1 MLFSL
6 GQSSD
11 CFAILRNLLKKHTL
25 FPAKRPA
32 DAKEILGLRNLLK
45 KHTLF
50 PKKRPADAMEILGAT
65 GSIREAYSFPCR
77 ASGGRYGYGEVF
89 AFILFVENFGL
100 FYSLYM

>member
-77 ASGGRYGYGEVF
+77 ASGGRYG
-89 AFILFVENFGL
+89 
-100 FYSLYM
+100 